1 MEEPNMQNITQSYK
15 GVTTLLS
22 LNWDRFMTA
31 GMMIFALYAGAY
43 IALL

>member
-1 MEEPNMQNITQSYK
+1 MKNITQSYK

-22 LNWDRFMTA
+22 LNWDRFMIS
-31 GMMIFALYAGAY
+31 GVMIVALYAGAY